1 VKPQDPPGEPVA
13 LGNMSHPFNVARRHE
28 LGAKRSLSRGLVF
41 RLILIINIAARI
53 RRSRWR

>member
-1 VKPQDPPGEPVA
+1 MAKHPPGAPTT
-13 LGNMSHPFNVARRHE
+13 LGNMSHPFNVVRRHE
-28 LGAKRSLSRGLVF
+28 LAAKRSLSRGLVF